1 MAAEPGPCDD
11 GRGAIAEGSLPR
23 PSEPV
28 SPNEFFEDLI
38 PSLFAE
44 LDLGVEQ
51 RALDLKLAVCL
62 EGEEGGAWT
71 VHFVGGELGIA
82 EGRAEDAAITLIQ
95 SVSDW
100 RSALWEGRPGLVSD
114 LVAQLEQVGAAGG
127 DAPAWAA
134 AGPAV
139 SNPRALEGLR
149 ELRGLIEV
157 GLASEGWGPDW
168 RLGILLG
175 PGPIPETPQ
184 AVIRIGA
191 AEAEAI
197 RRGTLHPLEAL
208 IGGQLRLEGDLGLI
222 LQLQAIAMTASL
234 PPPPALG

>member
-1 MAAEPGPCDD
+1 MAAKPGPCDD
-11 GRGAIAEGSLPR
+11 GRGATAEGSLPR

-62 EGEEGGAWT
+62 EGEEGGAWS

-114 LVAQLEQVGAAGG
+114 LVAQLEQVGAVE
-127 DAPAWAA
+127 PAWAGA

-149 ELRGLIEV
+149 ELRGLIEIS
-157 GLASEGWGPDW
+157 LASEGGADW

-175 PGPIPETPQ
+175 TGPIPETPQ

-234 PPPPALG
+234 PPPPAVD

>member
-1 MAAEPGPCDD
+1 MAAERGPRED
-11 GRGAIAEGSLPR
+11 GQGATAEGPLPR

-28 SPNEFFEDLI
+28 SPNAFFEDLI

-62 EGEEGGAWT
+62 EGDDGGAWT
-71 VHFVGGELGIA
+71 VHFIAGELGIA
-82 EGRAEDAAITLIQ
+82 EGRDEDAAITLVQ

-114 LVAQLEQVGAAGG
+114 LVTQMERGGAPGATE
-127 DAPAWAA
+127 PAWAA
-134 AGPAV
+134 ASPAV
-139 SNPRALEGLR
+139 GNPRALEGLR
-149 ELRGLIEV
+149 DLRGLIEII
-157 GLASEGWGPDW
+157 LAGEGCSDW
-168 RLGILLG
+168 RLRILLG

-184 AVIRIGA
+184 AVIRIGT

-197 RRGTLHPLEAL
+197 RRGSLHPLEAL

-234 PPPPALG
+234 PPPPPG